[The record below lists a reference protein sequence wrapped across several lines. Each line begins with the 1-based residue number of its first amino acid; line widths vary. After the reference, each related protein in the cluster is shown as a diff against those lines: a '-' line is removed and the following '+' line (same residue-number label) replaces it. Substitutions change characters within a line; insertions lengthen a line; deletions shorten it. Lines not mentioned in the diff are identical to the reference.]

1 MSERGRRLVLDY
13 ECLYSMPTGVHEVHV
28 WWDSTLNN
36 WLVGK
41 RVDISEFQDVGGLIE
56 PGLME
61 MIKHPN
67 IVDVRAV
74 ASVLGYP
81 QPMHVVEILMP
92 FFERGSITDAL
103 ERGET
108 FAPTKALRIVQAAL
122 QGLTEMHER
131 HGILHRD
138 IKSPNLFLT
147 GDADLVKIGDLG
159 VAGAMDASGATSA
172 VQVAH
177 MYSPPE
183 IMVGPRITRAADLY
197 SLGLVLL
204 ELLAGKFDYASYTR
218 TEVVDALQ
226 QGLPPL
232 RERDRRLPVWVCRR
246 LRQLISKAAHPDP
259 TQRFANAR
267 DMSSALAAIKI
278 ADWSEAD
285 ANVWQAPHLRRD
297 EHWRV
302 TAIPAKAGGVE
313 LTMFRR
319 KSASWRRVGEAAL
332 VPTVDHPQARA
343 YFETANKRAVN

>member
-13 ECLYSMPTGVHEVHV
+13 ECLQSMPIGVHEVHV
-28 WWDSTLNN
+28 WWDPVLNN

-41 RVDISEFQDVGGLIE
+41 RIDLSEFQDVGDLIE

-74 ASVLGYP
+74 ASVPSYP
-81 QPMHVVEILMP
+81 SPMRVVEILMP

-147 GDADLVKIGDLG
+147 NDADLVKIGDLG
-159 VAGAMDASGATSA
+159 VAGAMDASGATPA

-177 MYSPPE
+177 VYSPPE

-197 SLGLVLL
+197 SLGLVLI
-204 ELLAGKFDYASYTR
+204 ELLAGRFDYASYTR

-226 QGLPPL
+226 GGLSPL
-232 RERDRRLPVWVCRR
+232 RDSDRRLPVWVCRR
-246 LRQLISKAAHPDP
+246 LRQLIARATHPDP
-259 TQRFANAR
+259 IERFASAR
-267 DMSSALAAIKI
+267 DMSAALAAIKI
-278 ADWSEAD
+278 ADWSEVD

-297 EHWRV
+297 EQWRV
-302 TAIPAKAGGVE
+302 TASPAKAGGVE
-313 LTMFRR
+313 LVTFRR
-319 KSASWRRVGEAAL
+319 KAASWRRAGEAAV
-332 VPTVDHPQARA
+332 VPTIDHPQART
-343 YFETANKRAVN
+343 YFEGVNKRAVN

>member
-108 FAPTKALRIVQAAL
+108 FAPVSV
-122 QGLTEMHER
+122 HV
-131 HGILHRD
+131 
-138 IKSPNLFLT
+138 F
-147 GDADLVKIGDLG
+147 
-159 VAGAMDASGATSA
+159 
-172 VQVAH
+172 
-177 MYSPPE
+177 
-183 IMVGPRITRAADLY
+183 
-197 SLGLVLL
+197 
-204 ELLAGKFDYASYTR
+204 
-218 TEVVDALQ
+218 
-226 QGLPPL
+226 
-232 RERDRRLPVWVCRR
+232 RL
-246 LRQLISKAAHPDP
+246 
-259 TQRFANAR
+259 
-267 DMSSALAAIKI
+267 
-278 ADWSEAD
+278 
-285 ANVWQAPHLRRD
+285 
-297 EHWRV
+297 WR
-302 TAIPAKAGGVE
+302 
-313 LTMFRR
+313 
-319 KSASWRRVGEAAL
+319 
-332 VPTVDHPQARA
+332 
-343 YFETANKRAVN
+343 